1 MVVGAGAVPVGVV
14 GWPVGSGTGTVM
26 KTPLEEDECE
36 LGTSSSS
43 SGQGG
48 RTYPGGP
55 EGLAPEPP
63 PPGAGMTV
71 GLGAVEGAVGGLETA
86 GGATGEEGAAPEPPP
101 GAAEG
106 ALPPGAPPPGA
117 PEPPP
122 GAAPEPP
129 PGAGAAGAEAPQL
142 PEGGAWAPP
151 LSLTSGPG
159 SGYLTDDISTV
170 VQPLPM
176 LARKMPG
183 REEKEARGLTMASRR
198 LAPPP
203 PMVTGAQ
210 F

>member
-1 MVVGAGAVPVGVV
+1 MVVGAGAVPVGAA
-14 GWPVGSGTGTVM
+14 GSGTGMVM

-36 LGTSSSS
+36 LGTSESS

-71 GLGAVEGAVGGLETA
+71 GLGAVEGAVGGLEPV
-86 GGATGEEGAAPEPPP
+86 GGVAGEEGAAPEPPP
-101 GAAEG
+101 GA
-106 ALPPGAPPPGA
+106 A

-183 REEKEARGLTMASRR
+183 REENEARGLTMVSRR

-203 PMVTGAQ
+203 PMVTAAQ